1 MFDTVTEVV
10 VSPPFLFLPS
20 VKTTL
25 RSDFQVAAQNC
36 WVKKGGA
43 FTGEISAEMLANLR
57 IPWVII
63 GHSERRALFDESNDV
78 IYIYIYTHTYTFV
91 YIRSPSLHADLLLY
105 IFVHLVT
112 AFHFHPVCWRQ
123 DCLRS
128 FPRSEGNRLCWRVS

>member
-1 MFDTVTEVV
+1 MFAEVV

-63 GHSERRALFDESNDV
+63 GHSERRALFNESNEV
-78 IYIYIYTHTYTFV
+78 IHIYIYIHTFV
-91 YIRSPSLHADLLLY
+91 ILSPSLHADLLLY
-105 IFVHLVT
+105 IFVHLV
-112 AFHFHPVCWRQ
+112 AAFHPVCWRQ

-128 FPRSEGNRLCWRVS
+128 FPRSEGNRLCW

>member
-1 MFDTVTEVV
+1 MFAEVV

-36 WVKKGGA
+36 WVKNGGA

-63 GHSERRALFDESNDV
+63 GHSERRALFNESNEV
-78 IYIYIYTHTYTFV
+78 IHIYIYT
-91 YIRSPSLHADLLLY
+91 YICYSIAISA
-105 IFVHLVT
+105 
-112 AFHFHPVCWRQ
+112 C
-123 DCLRS
+123 
-128 FPRSEGNRLCWRVS
+128 

>member
-1 MFDTVTEVV
+1 MFAEVV

-63 GHSERRALFDESNDV
+63 GHSERRALFNESNEV
-78 IYIYIYTHTYTFV
+78 IYIYTHTFV
-91 YIRSPSLHADLLLY
+91 ILTPSLHADLLLY
-105 IFVHLVT
+105 IF
-112 AFHFHPVCWRQ
+112 AFHPVCWRQ

-128 FPRSEGNRLCWRVS
+128 FPRSEGNRLCW